1 MIMVVTGKRVTIG
14 LFRTNGS
21 AYTFRIVGK
30 LADKPTNKQQQ
41 QQQEEEKRDLFLKR
55 DNRLGFH
62 IRYSIFNFV
71 GLAGFK
77 LNLKL

>member
-1 MIMVVTGKRVTIG
+1 MDTGKGVTIG

-41 QQQEEEKRDLFLKR
+41 QQQQQQQEEEKRSLTLKR
-55 DNRLGFH
+55 DNRFRP
-62 IRYSIFNFV
+62 RYSIS
-71 GLAGFK
+71 
-77 LNLKL
+77 